1 MKLERKE
8 DESFGNLF
16 NAAEVGWLELIVLK
30 YDEGIK
36 RKTLSRFFNEQR
48 ETTASI
54 PSKNYSNVR
63 FYDRVPKR
71 VLKKSIYYRDVFAII
86 PRDIV
91 NRARSRPV

>member
-30 YDEGIK
+30 YNEGIK

-71 VLKKSIYYRDVFAII
+71 GEGFLRNRYII
-86 PRDIV
+86 ATSLRLSLGI
-91 NRARSRPV
+91 S

>member
-16 NAAEVGWLELIVLK
+16 NAAEVGWLELK

-71 VLKKSIYYRDVFAII
+71 GEGFLRNRYII
-86 PRDIV
+86 ATSLRLSLGI
-91 NRARSRPV
+91 S